1 MKKQWKELSQVR
13 RCMIVAAGALQLTL
27 QAAAL
32 RDIARR
38 SPAQVNGSK
47 AGWVAASFINFA
59 GPLAYF
65 AKGRKK

>member
-1 MKKQWKELSQVR
+1 MKKQWKDLSKGKR
-13 RCMIVAAGALQLTL
+13 GMIVAAGILQLTL

-32 RDIARR
+32 RDIAKR

-47 AGWVAASFINFA
+47 AGWVAASFINFF

-65 AKGRKK
+65 AKGRK

>member
-1 MKKQWKELSQVR
+1 MKKQWKELSKVR
-13 RCMIVAAGALQLTL
+13 RCMIVAAGVLQLTL

-65 AKGRKK
+65 AKGRK

>member
-1 MKKQWKELSQVR
+1 MNKQWKELSQAR
-13 RCMIVAAGALQLTL
+13 RCMIIAAGIIQLSL
-27 QAAAL
+27 QAIAL

-38 SPAQVNGSK
+38 SPSQVNGSK

-65 AKGRKK
+65 AKGRK